1 SSLSSS
7 RSELGVTGVDGPWWS
22 ECSLLIDGST
32 VTAEGSISGAVRV
45 LAMAEPATTMV
56 PIKATMPARGAKR
69 LTGEALDSFS
79 GSKAELFGVCGASD
93 MIKTFFQKF
102 WSKSI
107 TFKLPAEEV
116 NSTCLVVEHL

>member
-1 SSLSSS
+1 M
-7 RSELGVTGVDGPWWS
+7 DGPWWS

-79 GSKAELFGVCGASD
+79 GSKAEVFGVCGASD

-102 WSKSI
+102 WVK
-107 TFKLPAEEV
+107 KYHV
-116 NSTCLVVEHL
+116 